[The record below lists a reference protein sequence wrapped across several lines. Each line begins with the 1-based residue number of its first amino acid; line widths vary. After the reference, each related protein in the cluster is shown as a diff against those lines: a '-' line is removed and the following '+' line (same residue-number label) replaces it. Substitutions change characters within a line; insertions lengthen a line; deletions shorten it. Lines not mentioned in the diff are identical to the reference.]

1 MCVNGAAFVCQSW
14 SVLQKKDLCAAQS
27 HHPAI
32 DVASDEIAY
41 NEARVEDGYF
51 HPVVL
56 GVLERHYQII
66 ECVGY
71 AVSESADDEERDSEE
86 KRKII
91 LLPCKGHS
99 RGHDEAA
106 ANT

>member
-1 MCVNGAAFVCQSW
+1 MCERCSICLSTLERFA
-14 SVLQKKDLCAAQS
+14 KKGDLCAAQS

-71 AVSESADDEERDSEE
+71 AVRESADDEQRYAE
-86 KRKII
+86 KQR
-91 LLPCKGHS
+91 
-99 RGHDEAA
+99 
-106 ANT
+106 

>member
-1 MCVNGAAFVCQSW
+1 MM
-14 SVLQKKDLCAAQS
+14 
-27 HHPAI
+27 HPEDPDKITA
-32 DVASDEIAY
+32 DEIAENY
-41 NEARVEDGYF
+41 AEIDSKDFQPMGFE
-51 HPVVL
+51 
-56 GVLERHYQII
+56 ERCRYCKII